1 MPQLVGVPGSYPGGV
16 TNTITTMKNRGAT
29 PRCFNRVPKG
39 KKDA

>member
-1 MPQLVGVPGSYPGGV
+1 MKIPGSNPGEV

-29 PRCFNRVPKG
+29 PRCLMRVPEG